1 MHIKHLIASM
11 TLIMTVQATSAALN
25 QSESIEKS
33 ILNHAQQSQKTIS
46 TSADN
51 NLELLNEIKSLKENI
66 DQLTVYQQHL
76 QRLLT
81 SQQNELSSLDIQL
94 NELTET
100 KQSIVPLMYKML
112 DALTQYVDDDFPLR
126 KTARKARVNSLK
138 TLMVRADIADAEKYR
153 RIMEAYQI
161 ELDYVNKLSVYLGP
175 ITVDNEKKQVEIL
188 HLGHLSLIARSL
200 NKQHYW
206 VWNNQQQQW
215 TSWEKETQQL
225 DHAYLVANKL
235 ASPALLFLPLSIAEV
250 NQ

>member
-1 MHIKHLIASM
+1 MYIKHLIASI
-11 TLIMTVQATSAALN
+11 TLIMAVQANSAALN

-76 QRLLT
+76 KGLLT

-112 DALTQYVDDDFPLR
+112 ETLTQYVDGDLPLR
-126 KTARKARVNSLK
+126 KTAREARVNTLK
-138 TLMVRADIADAEKYR
+138 ALMVRADIADAEKYR

-175 ITVDNEKKQVEIL
+175 ISVNSEEKQVEIL

-200 NKQHYW
+200 DKHHYW
-206 VWNNQQQQW
+206 VWDNQQQQW
-215 TSWEKETQQL
+215 ASWEKDTQQL

-235 ASPALLFLPLSIAEV
+235 ASPSLLFLPLSIAEV